1 MNERC
6 ITLLNNFK
14 NTNYEKDYF
23 LDTTNLSIDETVT
36 NIDDII
42 DLSAV
47 YLKIYFAFSKLR
59 YETYIKQD
67 LKISSCLKSAIE
79 NLPAFK
85 ETIKFIFDRCNGR
98 ISEVSEKTIDDAF
111 DCIINNRKSS
121 IYSNETLSHHEK
133 ERMILQIES
142 SFYEIREYFKS
153 SNLIINNMKI

>member
-1 MNERC
+1 MC
-6 ITLLNNFK
+6 F
-14 NTNYEKDYF
+14 
-23 LDTTNLSIDETVT
+23 TNLYVMMIDFFNNSCKLEQELDSIK
-36 NIDDII
+36 
-42 DLSAV
+42 A
-47 YLKIYFAFSKLR
+47 KK
-59 YETYIKQD
+59 
-67 LKISSCLKSAIE
+67 CLKSAIE

>member
-1 MNERC
+1 MVDF
-6 ITLLNNFK
+6 IK
-14 NTNYEKDYF
+14 NSYRLEQELDYMKSKKY
-23 LDTTNLSIDETVT
+23 LT
-36 NIDDII
+36 
-42 DLSAV
+42 SAM
-47 YLKIYFAFSKLR
+47 
-59 YETYIKQD
+59 
-67 LKISSCLKSAIE
+67 E
-79 NLPAFK
+79 NLPAFI

-98 ISEVSEKTIDDAF
+98 FSEISENTIDDAF